1 MRHLLAAATTLMETT
16 PFKII
21 QFGIKPFRDNSA
33 TFFRE
38 KEMRRCLLRAHLTV
52 YMRGI
57 TGSGGGKYFESSLSL
72 LLIAHSSAFQRRST
86 RIIPEKIQM
95 STDLEERYKIE
106 ISEEKYVEW
115 VFHNLMRNIVF
126 NWTTPQRTVFGLN
139 KFLKLYELLF
149 YLSLRVL
156 RHIFSNPH

>member
-1 MRHLLAAATTLMETT
+1 MCVFEGETTLLMETT
-16 PFKII
+16 PYRGEAGQKI

-106 ISEEKYVEW
+106 ISEEKYVE
-115 VFHNLMRNIVF
+115 
-126 NWTTPQRTVFGLN
+126 
-139 KFLKLYELLF
+139 
-149 YLSLRVL
+149 
-156 RHIFSNPH
+156 